1 LFRNQELN
9 LLIIAICIFLIPHVC
24 AANTDTFTLW
34 QLPSQTGSQMN
45 SYVIQTFHGKVIVID
60 GGFAEDASYLK
71 GFLGALGNKV
81 HAWFISHQHVDHIE
95 ALTTILKKPQGLEID
110 KVFGSFLD
118 EEWIKVYE
126 QDSLKTASE
135 FNRALHEKEIPILS
149 LKLGQTIKIDG
160 ITIKILGIK
169 NSEIT
174 TNAINNSSVVMK
186 FWDKHKSICFLGD
199 IGVEGGRK
207 LLNSKFKKELKSDYV
222 QMAHHGQAGV
232 EEDFYKAVSPKYC
245 IWPTPLWLWEN
256 NNGGGDNSGNW
267 KTLEVRSWINKL
279 KIKKHYCLFEGLIKI
294 Y

>member
-1 LFRNQELN
+1 
-9 LLIIAICIFLIPHVC
+9 
-24 AANTDTFTLW
+24 
-34 QLPSQTGSQMN
+34 MN